1 MFFGSIRIMFTLPD
15 RQIAAFF
22 IQICM
27 VIFVVF
33 VTLVVAKVNNL
44 PGKFDSSRCADK
56 HVDPHV
62 AYKDQMALAALA
74 KNVAKQA

>member
-1 MFFGSIRIMFTLPD
+1 
-15 RQIAAFF
+15 
-22 IQICM
+22 M

-33 VTLVVAKVNNL
+33 VTLVVAKVNNV